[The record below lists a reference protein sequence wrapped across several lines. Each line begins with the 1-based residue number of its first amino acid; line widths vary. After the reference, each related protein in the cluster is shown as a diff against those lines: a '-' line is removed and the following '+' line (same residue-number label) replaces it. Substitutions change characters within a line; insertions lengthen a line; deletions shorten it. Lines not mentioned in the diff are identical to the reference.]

1 MAENDK
7 SIFNKLN
14 DFLLYKGG
22 FDGQF
27 QAPEEKTV
35 LKADTYEDLLK
46 KRIEVQQ
53 QEQLYSQFY
62 KVEKNQ
68 LQRTMQYEAQRLPA
82 FMDFEGMEYYPMIAS
97 ALDLYAEEATTI
109 GENGKMLNIY
119 SKSERIKKILE
130 DLFYDVVNVNTNLVS
145 WARTM
150 PIKEDSMIPLLDG
163 TEITIKELSERLKT
177 NPDKEIWTYS
187 VQDNTNRILPGKIIW
202 CDLTRKDSKIVRVTF
217 DDGTFVETTPDHE
230 YILRNG
236 KKQQAKDLK
245 IGQSIM
251 PFYTRISKRYKDNL
265 NGYEKVYN
273 PSTNEYKY
281 THGLVAHEL
290 IRDVDYE
297 KSINEKFDTH
307 HANFKKLDNPPS
319 NLIRMTSKDHSKLH
333 YDNALKILHNP
344 DVTAKRMAG
353 IDRYLRSPER
363 RERLSK
369 EMQGKYPEPFEIYNK
384 SYLHKK
390 HNKIRKES
398 MLNHWANDNY
408 KKESSKKMM
417 LYLSDDNINFIKNI
431 IKNTDNFIS
440 KPELCNILVNNEK
453 FINEFKL
460 TNTHNK
466 RNVIKSVNTTTIDN
480 LIERK
485 TGLSYYDFYVKEN
498 NNISNNKDFLRA
510 LKISTSKKQKE
521 IINHKVVSV
530 EWLEETSDVYCM
542 EVVGPNG
549 EHDRHNFA
557 VCSKD
562 INGNYTRNGVF
573 VSNCKYG
580 DNFIYMLPEKGKGIT
595 MFQQLPVFEIERR
608 EDVVQNKLKVWFKR
622 RDTGQEYTP
631 MEIAHFRLSGDDKYY
646 PYGTSILTKARRV
659 WRQCLDENT
668 EIWTPSGSIK
678 IKDIQI
684 GDTIFSYNTDTESFF
699 ESIVKNKS
707 YNGIKDRYKISTKN
721 KRIVATDDH
730 LFLIKNINGY
740 EYKDIRNINI
750 STDLLVDDERNFQKI
765 TDIIKLDSG
774 HVWDIEVDNEY
785 HNFIAEGL
793 VVHNCIMA
801 EDAMLS
807 YRILRAGEKRV
818 FKVDVG
824 NMDVNDIE
832 PYIQKVATKFKRS
845 PQVNRDN
852 GNIDHRFNILGNDE
866 DYFIPV
872 RNSNAGTV
880 IDTLPGGESLD
891 KIADIEYLRDNL
903 FTSLGV
909 PKPFLGYQNTAGEG
923 KNLAQQDMRFSKK
936 VNRIQQSLIQE
947 LNKIAIIHLY
957 LLGFE
962 DELDNFRLSLSS
974 PSNQA
979 ELLKTELLTLKIQLY
994 NDITSAQD
1002 NGIAATSHSWA
1013 KKNILNFSE
1022 DEIIKDYENQM
1033 MERVLIQELQN
1044 ATNMFSKTGIFD
1056 SIIGKYGVKKGET
1069 AISAPDKGDELDNN
1083 VDMGEFGKEIGP
1095 PEGPT
1100 EMPEMGESFR
1110 TRNNNLIL
1118 ENIHGSLRNGEKEF
1132 LNEYKS
1138 TKEKSNELLNRT
1150 LDSIKEIEKNL
1161 SKKKKK

>member
-14 DFLLYKGG
+14 DFLLFKGG
-22 FDGQF
+22 FEGEF
-27 QAPEEKTV
+27 EKKQEKIV
-35 LKADTYEDLLK
+35 LKADSYEDLLK
-46 KRIEVQQ
+46 KKIEVQQ

-68 LQRTMQYEAQRLPA
+68 LQKTMQYEAQRLPA

-119 SKSERIKKILE
+119 SKSDRIKKILE
-130 DLFYDVVNVNTNLVS
+130 DLFYNVINVNTNLVS

-150 PIKEDSMIPLLDG
+150 PVKHDSIIPLLDG
-163 TEITIKELSERLKT
+163 TEVTIKKLSERLEK
-177 NPDKEIWTYS
+177 NPNQEIWTYS
-187 VQDNTNRILPGKIIW
+187 VQDKTNKILPGKIIW
-202 CDLTRKDSKIVRVTF
+202 CGLTRKDSEIVRVTF
-217 DDGTFVETTPDHE
+217 DDGSYTETTPDHE

-236 KKQQAKDLK
+236 EKAQAKDLK
-245 IGQSIM
+245 INQSVM
-251 PFYTRISKRYKDNL
+251 PFYTKKSEKGKDHIF
-265 NGYEKVYN
+265 GYEKVYN
-273 PSTNEYKY
+273 PSTNVFKF
-281 THGLVAHEL
+281 THTLVAHEL
-290 IRDVDYE
+290 VRDVEYE
-297 KSINEKFDTH
+297 KTINEKIDTH
-307 HANFKKLDNPPS
+307 HANFNKLDNSPS
-319 NLIRMTSKDHSKLH
+319 NLIRMRHSEHFKLH
-333 YDNALKILHNP
+333 QGIAKKYLQTP
-344 DVTAKRMAG
+344 EVTKKRLEG
-353 IDRYLRSPER
+353 IDRYLRSEKR
-363 RERLSK
+363 RKRLSE
-369 EMQGKYPEPFEIYNK
+369 EMAGIYPEYFNNYNN
-384 SYLHKK
+384 SELHKE
-390 HNKIRKES
+390 HNKIRKEA
-398 MLNHWANDNY
+398 MLRHWSDEKY
-408 KKESSKKMM
+408 KEETRKKMRFN
-417 LYLSDDNINFIKNI
+417 LSDNSINI
-431 IKNTDNFIS
+431 IKNLITNTNNYLT
-440 KPELCNILVNNEK
+440 KPQICKLLLNNEE
-453 FINEFKL
+453 FINDL
-460 TNTHNK
+460 IIYNK
-466 RNVIKSVNTTTIDN
+466 NIKRDVKKSLNTTTLDK
-480 LIERK
+480 LIKRTFGIGYHELYIKLNPNIKNDRK
-485 TGLSYYDFYVKEN
+485 FITAY
-498 NNISNNKDFLRA
+498 NISEGKKNK
-510 LKISTSKKQKE
+510 LK
-521 IINHKVVSV
+521 NHKVISV
-530 EWLEETSDVYCM
+530 EYVNEKSDVYCM

-549 EHDRHNFA
+549 EHDRHNFPI
-557 VCSKD
+557 CSKD
-562 INGNYTRNGVF
+562 NDGNYTRNGVF

-580 DNFIYMLPEKGKGIT
+580 DNFIFMLPEKGKGIT
-595 MFQQLPVFEIERR
+595 MFKQLPVFEIERK
-608 EDVVQNKLKVWFKR
+608 EDVINNKLKVWFKR
-622 RDTGQEYTP
+622 RDTGQEFTP

-646 PYGTSILTKARRV
+646 PYGTSILMKARRI

-668 EIWTPSGSIK
+668 EISTPNGSAK
-678 IKDIQI
+678 IKDINI
-684 GDTIFSYNTDTESFF
+684 GDTVFSFNTDNETFF
-699 ESIVKNKS
+699 ESKVSNKS
-707 YNGIKDRYKISTKN
+707 YNGIKNRFLIKTLRKEI
-721 KRIVATDDH
+721 IATDDH
-730 LFLIKNINGY
+730 LFLVKNVNGY
-740 EYKDIRNINI
+740 EYKDIRTINK
-750 STDLLVDDERNFQKI
+750 SDDLLVGHEVNLEQI
-765 TDIIKLDSG
+765 IDIRELEPG
-774 HVWDIEVDNEY
+774 PVWDIEVDNEH
-785 HNFIAEGL
+785 HNFIADGL

-824 NMDVNDIE
+824 NMDTNDIE

-880 IDTLPGGESLD
+880 IDTLPGGEALD

-979 ELLKTELLTLKIQLY
+979 ELLKVELLTLKIQLY

-1002 NGIAATSHSWA
+1002 NGIAATSHTWA

-1033 MERVLIQELQN
+1033 MERVLIQELQK
-1044 ATNMFSKTGIFD
+1044 ATNMFPKTGIFD
-1056 SIIGKYGVKKGET
+1056 DIISKYGVKEGQT
-1069 AISAPDKGDELDNN
+1069 PISAPDEEDKLDSG
-1083 VDMGEFGKEIGP
+1083 VDMGELGSEVSP

-1100 EMPEMGESFR
+1100 EMPEMGESVGR
-1110 TRNNNLIL
+1110 RNNKLIL
-1118 ENIHGSLRNGEKEF
+1118 EHLNSNLRDEQKDF
-1132 LNEYKS
+1132 LNEYKT
-1138 TKEKSNELLNRT
+1138 TKEKSNDLFNKT
-1150 LDSIKEIEKNL
+1150 LESIKEIEKNL
-1161 SKKKKK
+1161 EKKKKK